1 MTQKGFEPAIPTRE
15 RPQTHA
21 IDRAATWI
29 GLSKNGLLE
38 NIVMINDGI
47 LNFVPA
53 ESPSVVG
60 CGFQSQTGRYTNER
74 NP

>member
-1 MTQKGFEPAIPTRE
+1 
-15 RPQTHA
+15 
-21 IDRAATWI
+21 
-29 GLSKNGLLE
+29 LLE